1 MASYRKAKPNWR
13 ALDLC
18 PLRIRRTA
26 PSSSEKWHKVQRRPL
41 ARGSA
46 LISTET
52 CPKGFY
58 ALLHSAQC
66 TQHFKTGTARTLYL
80 NHLFEA
86 DESIADSVHLNLFLF
101 LVLSIVSNCP
111 QTNAND
117 RAGRS
122 HSAAF
127 FRFAPLHW
135 CSSTIC
141 SRTNFFLKICNQDNF
156 RIFFASHQND
166 RINNPPGTNMMS
178 WTVRSMGNPICF

>member
-1 MASYRKAKPNWR
+1 MKITKAKVFTPRGNPVPMGSYRKAKPNWG

-18 PLRIRRTA
+18 PLRIRRSA

-52 CPKGFY
+52 CPRGFY

-86 DESIADSVHLNLFLF
+86 DESIVDSVHLISVFGFINCVQLSPDKCKRQSRKITLGCFLPIRSIA
-101 LVLSIVSNCP
+101 LV
-111 QTNAND
+111 
-117 RAGRS
+117 
-122 HSAAF
+122 F
-127 FRFAPLHW
+127 FYYL
-135 CSSTIC
+135 
-141 SRTNFFLKICNQDNF
+141 
-156 RIFFASHQND
+156 
-166 RINNPPGTNMMS
+166 
-178 WTVRSMGNPICF
+178 